1 MGKSG
6 KGLGI
11 LALLIAIGALGLGV
25 YQLILPSPSEG
36 PKIYTDTNYTQINL
50 NTVTISYVIP
60 NLTVTYSANV
70 GDNVLL
76 EYSGNVHYGIIGG
89 TPELN
94 IYFYVD
100 GAPPSP
106 HAEMTLKNPTAT
118 RDCPVI
124 FKYHFQESVAGSH
137 LVSVSTA
144 IDVDSTG
151 TYLINSVLK
160 VTIY

>member
-11 LALLIAIGALGLGV
+11 LALLIAIVALALGAYLI
-25 YQLILPSPSEG
+25 ILPSPSEG
-36 PKIYTDTNYTQINL
+36 PKIYTDTNYAQIDL
-50 NTVTISYVIP
+50 NTATISYVIP
-60 NLTVTYSANV
+60 NLTITYSANV
-70 GDNVLL
+70 GDNVLI
-76 EYSGNVHYGIIGG
+76 EYSGNVFYGVSGG

-100 GAPPSP
+100 GVPPSP
-106 HAEMTLKNPTAT
+106 YAEMELKYPSTN
-118 RDCPVI
+118 RRCPVI
-124 FKYHFQESVAGSH
+124 FRYHFQESVAGSH

-151 TYLINSVLK
+151 TYLINSLLK

>member
-11 LALLIAIGALGLGV
+11 LALLIAIVALGLGA
-25 YQLILPSPSEG
+25 YQIILPSPSEG
-36 PKIYTDTNYTQINL
+36 PKIYTDTNYAQIDL

-76 EYSGNVHYGIIGG
+76 EYSGNIFYGG
-89 TPELN
+89 TPLLA

-100 GAPPSP
+100 GQTPSL
-106 HAEMTLKNPTAT
+106 TQK
-118 RDCPVI
+118 
-124 FKYHFQESVAGSH
+124 
-137 LVSVSTA
+137 
-144 IDVDSTG
+144 
-151 TYLINSVLK
+151 
-160 VTIY
+160 